1 VADILFHRK
10 LLLGPLKQNTKNGS
24 SSSTKTMAIST
35 KLHRSNH
42 YKILISYTL
51 RVMCKRMK
59 KVISTAFLNAELPL
73 IP

>member
-1 VADILFHRK
+1 MEAA
-10 LLLGPLKQNTKNGS
+10 G
-24 SSSTKTMAIST
+24 STKTMAIST